1 MSKNL
6 SVTLRLFYGE
16 LNYDKDGNV
25 KSKNE
30 TVSITFGSPEWD
42 NFIKHLKAHGVTSAK
57 VEKVYDLSK
66 VNKDKPVESLDRYQE
81 VEDKSSIEEV
91 INKLFETADKP
102 LTPEQKQIK
111 ELQEQIAA
119 LTAGTK
125 AGAKP
130 DTKAGLSKGGTKA
143 GANAAESNKDNEE
156 GEGAAGE
163 GQK

>member
-30 TVSITFGSPEWD
+30 TVSITFESPEWD
-42 NFIKHLKAHGVTSAK
+42 NFIKHLKAHGVTSVK

-66 VNKDKPVESLDRYQE
+66 VNKDEPVESLKRFGE
-81 VEDKSSIEEV
+81 VEDVSAVEAV
-91 INKLFETADKP
+91 INKLFETTEKP

-119 LTAGTK
+119 LTAGAK

-130 DTKAGLSKGGTKA
+130 DAKTGLSKGGAKA
-143 GANAAESNKDNEE
+143 GANAAESNKDNAE

>member
-30 TVSITFGSPEWD
+30 TVSITFESPEWD

-57 VEKVYDLSK
+57 IEKVYDLSK
-66 VNKDKPVESLDRYQE
+66 VNKDEPVESLKRFGE
-81 VEDKSSIEEV
+81 VEDVSAVEAV
-91 INKLFETADKP
+91 INKLFENTEKP

-125 AGAKP
+125 TGAKP
-130 DTKAGLSKGGTKA
+130 DVKAGLSKGGTKA
-143 GANAAESNKDNEE
+143 GAVENDKTNDSADQE
-156 GEGAAGE
+156 
-163 GQK
+163 QK